1 MRSSSLILVD
11 ASIFLAVILEEPE
24 RDGIVELFEGKEI
37 VSVGCLPWEVGN
49 AFSAML
55 KRKRL
60 TEAEVTRGWEVFE
73 AISWRS
79 LKENIGEA
87 LRLSSRHNIYA
98 YDAYYLEAAS
108 RYGCPLF
115 SLDSRMKEVGKMEK
129 IPIMEV

>member
-55 KRKRL
+55 
-60 TEAEVTRGWEVFE
+60 
-73 AISWRS
+73 
-79 LKENIGEA
+79 N
-87 LRLSSRHNIYA
+87 RLS
-98 YDAYYLEAAS
+98 
-108 RYGCPLF
+108 F
-115 SLDSRMKEVGKMEK
+115 
-129 IPIMEV
+129 

>member
-1 MRSSSLILVD
+1 MELHTSTNTFGGD
-11 ASIFLAVILEEPE
+11 AST
-24 RDGIVELFEGKEI
+24 RKCRQK
-37 VSVGCLPWEVGN
+37 VG
-49 AFSAML
+49 L